1 MSRASET
8 VSEHVEIAVVGG
20 GPVGALAALRLAQ
33 AGRKVVLIEARD
45 PAAKLADARA
55 IALSWASLAAF
66 AEAGVT
72 VPETAL
78 TAIDTV
84 HVSQQGGWGRT
95 VLSRDD
101 LDLSRLG
108 AVLDYPVLAEACQ
121 QALIAAGVTVL
132 WQTRVT
138 EVAAL
143 SAFARLTLSRDGKTR
158 PLTCRLAVLADGGE
172 LAEQLPDVTRRV
184 HDYHQSALLAE
195 LRTER
200 PHDGVA
206 YERFSRRGPLALLP
220 HGDAFKLVWTRSP
233 DEAQALRDAPPEV
246 LIAQLD
252 EALAGR
258 FGKILSVTGR
268 AVFPLTLKQVN
279 RTVSSRVALIGNAA
293 QTMHPVAAQG
303 LNLGVRD
310 ALGLVEAVTASADP
324 GEAGAL
330 RRYAGLRR
338 LDSQAVV
345 GFTHGLVS
353 LFDGTGNGVS
363 LLRGL
368 GMNLLDILPPARRRF
383 AGHLVFG
390 VGTAR

>member
-1 MSRASET
+1 MSRPSET
-8 VSEHVEIAVVGG
+8 VPEHVEIAVVGG
-20 GPVGALAALRLAQ
+20 GPVGALTALRLAQ
-33 AGRKVVLIEARD
+33 SGRKVALIEARD
-45 PAAKLADARA
+45 PEAKLTDARA

-66 AEAGVT
+66 ADAGVQI
-72 VPETAL
+72 PDTAL

-84 HVSQQGGWGRT
+84 HVSQQGSWGRT

-101 LDLSRLG
+101 LDLPLLG
-108 AVLDYPVLAEACQ
+108 AVIDYPALAEACQ
-121 QALIAAGVTVL
+121 AALVAAGVAVL
-132 WQTRVT
+132 WRTRVT
-138 EVAAL
+138 QVATLA
-143 SAFARLTLSRDGKTR
+143 AFARLTLSRDGTVM

-172 LAEQLPDVTRRV
+172 LAEQLSGVTRRV

-206 YERFSRRGPLALLP
+206 YERFSARGPLALLP
-220 HGDAFKLVWTRSP
+220 HGEAFKLVWTRSP
-233 DEAQALRDAPPEV
+233 DEALALRDAPSEQ
-246 LIAQLD
+246 LIEQLD

-258 FGKILSVTGR
+258 FGKVLAVSGR

-279 RTVSSRVALIGNAA
+279 RTVSGRVALIGNAA

-310 ALGLVEAVTASADP
+310 ALGLVNAIAASADP
-324 GEAGAL
+324 GEANVL

-353 LFDGTGNGVS
+353 LFDGNGTLVS
-363 LLRGL
+363 LLRGA
-368 GMNLLDILPPARRRF
+368 GMNLLDLLPPARRRF

>member
-1 MSRASET
+1 MSRPSET
-8 VSEHVEIAVVGG
+8 VPEHVEIAVVGG
-20 GPVGALAALRLAQ
+20 GPVGALTALRLAR
-33 AGRKVVLIEARD
+33 AGRRVALIEARD
-45 PAAKLADARA
+45 PEAKLTDARA
-55 IALSWASLAAF
+55 IALSWASLVAF
-66 AEAGVT
+66 ADAGVQI
-72 VPETAL
+72 PYAAL

-84 HVSQQGGWGRT
+84 HVSQQGSWGRT

-101 LDLSRLG
+101 LDLPQLG
-108 AVLDYPVLAEACQ
+108 AVVDYPALAEACQ
-121 QALIAAGVTVL
+121 AALAAAGVAVL
-132 WQTRVT
+132 WRTRVT
-138 EVAAL
+138 RVATLA
-143 SAFARLTLSRDGKTR
+143 AFARLTLSRDGAAT

-172 LAEQLPDVTRRV
+172 LAEQLPGVTRRV

-200 PHDGVA
+200 PHGGVA
-206 YERFSRRGPLALLP
+206 YERFSARGPLALLP
-220 HGDAFKLVWTRSP
+220 HGEAFKLVWTRSP
-233 DEAQALRDAPPEV
+233 TEAEALRDEPSEQ
-246 LIAQLD
+246 LIEQLD

-258 FGKILSVTGR
+258 FGKVLAVSGR

-279 RTVSSRVALIGNAA
+279 RTVSGRVALIGNAA

-310 ALGLVEAVTASADP
+310 ALGLVEAVAASADP
-324 GEAGAL
+324 GEAGVL

-353 LFDGTGNGVS
+353 LFDGNGALMS
-363 LLRGL
+363 LLRGA
-368 GMNLLDILPPARRRF
+368 GMNLLDLLPPARRRF